1 MIPRPFVIRAD
12 GILKSANRFDTKQ
25 QPTATTTTTTNK
37 QKRQKK

>member
-25 QPTATTTTTTNK
+25 QPTTTTTTNK